1 MTDLRLSQLPDG
13 DLEDTIRGLAGIID
27 WPVAAP
33 GPDRP
38 DVAALVRARLESGP
52 QQASRWTWRP
62 ARRALVFAL
71 IALLALAA
79 IAGAVGFGLP
89 GLRLIFGGA
98 PVSPPP
104 SLEPSRSPAAGPPGA
119 TMGLGE
125 RVELADVDA
134 RAGFDV
140 RWPNDP
146 AIGPPDAAYID
157 VTKGGQ
163 VSLVWATRPDL
174 PATLEPGVGLLL
186 SQFRGEVDAG
196 VFSKLVN
203 GGTTV
208 ERLQVGDGPGYWLS
222 GDSHILFWK
231 AADGFVDDGRR
242 WVSDVLL
249 WSVGEVTY
257 RLETALGRD
266 EAIRLATSLD

>member
-1 MTDLRLSQLPDG
+1 
-13 DLEDTIRGLAGIID
+13 
-27 WPVAAP
+27 
-33 GPDRP
+33 
-38 DVAALVRARLESGP
+38 
-52 QQASRWTWRP
+52 
-62 ARRALVFAL
+62 
-71 IALLALAA
+71 
-79 IAGAVGFGLP
+79 
-89 GLRLIFGGA
+89 
-98 PVSPPP
+98 
-104 SLEPSRSPAAGPPGA
+104 
-119 TMGLGE
+119 MGLGE

-208 ERLQVGDGPGYWLS
+208 ERLPVSDGQGYWLS

-231 AADGFVDDGRR
+231 GADGFIDDGRR

-249 WSVGEVTY
+249 WSVGDVTY
-257 RLETALGRD
+257 RLESALGRD